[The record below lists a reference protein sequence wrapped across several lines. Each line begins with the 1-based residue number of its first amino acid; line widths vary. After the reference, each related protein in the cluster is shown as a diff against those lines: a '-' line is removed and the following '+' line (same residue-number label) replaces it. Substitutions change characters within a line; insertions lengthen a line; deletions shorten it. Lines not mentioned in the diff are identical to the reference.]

1 MEISQ
6 LRRIISDFQFNV
18 KSEFEILKVL
28 MCWINYDMERIG
40 LFLEFFMDVL
50 EFCNEKDIE
59 MIMESLDVF
68 KNCKDFLL
76 DFGGEKSRN
85 CSIKVKIKI
94 FNK

>member
-18 KSEFEILKVL
+18 RSEFEILKVL

>member
-18 KSEFEILKVL
+18 RSELEILKVL
-28 MCWINYDMERIG
+28 MCWISYDMERIG

-85 CSIKVKIKI
+85 CSKVKIKI

>member
-76 DFGGEKSRN
+76 DFGGGKSRN
-85 CSIKVKIKI
+85 CSKVKIKI

>member
-18 KSEFEILKVL
+18 RSELEILKVL

-76 DFGGEKSRN
+76 DFGGEKSWN
-85 CSIKVKIKI
+85 CSKVKIKI